1 MLNSLT
7 SPQWGIPVVM
17 PVTVVM
23 GAEGARLLASGPT
36 TEEPD
41 YTVHALDEPAAMAAL
56 PATDPAARALDE
68 IERAASASEY
78 HDFEWWQARIATIR
92 AALPR

>member
-7 SPQWGIPVVM
+7 SPQWGIPL
-17 PVTVVM
+17 VTPIPIAM
-23 GAEGARLLASGPT
+23 GAEGARLLAPGPSS
-36 TEEPD
+36 EEPD
-41 YTVHALDEPAAMAAL
+41 YTVHALDEPAIAAL
-56 PATDPAARALDE
+56 PAADPAVRALDE